1 MRSSVG
7 NVLWGLLLV
16 AVGLGFAGNVFG
28 LWNFELF
35 FNGWWTLFIIVPCVI
50 SIFQNG
56 VRLWNII
63 GIGIGVLFLV
73 SAQGYFN
80 RQLVGDL
87 IFPIIIV
94 AIGLSIIFKDQ
105 LAKNSKI
112 IKNLNKN
119 GLAEYSAIFGSQEF
133 KFPSE
138 EFKGAEL
145 NAVFGGIDLDL
156 RQAIILDDIYIE
168 TNAIFG
174 GINVLVPPNVRVEV
188 TGTPIF
194 GGTSNKSN
202 RPTEENPPTIYFNS
216 TSIFRG
222 TRGTEIK

>member
-1 MRSSVG
+1 MRSRVG
-7 NVLWGLLLV
+7 NLLWGLLLV

-56 VRLWNII
+56 VQLWNAI
-63 GIGIGVLFLV
+63 GLGIGVLFLA

-80 RQLVGDL
+80 GQLVGDL

-112 IKNLNKN
+112 IKSLNKN
-119 GLAEYSAIFGSQEF
+119 GLAEYSAIFGSQEL
-133 KFPSE
+133 KFPGD
-138 EFKGAEL
+138 EFKGATL
-145 NAVFGGIDLDL
+145 TAVFGGIELDL
-156 RQAIILDDIYIE
+156 RQAIITEDIYIE

-174 GINVLVPPNVRVEV
+174 GINILVPSNVRVEV

-202 RPTEENPPTIYFNS
+202 RPLEENPPTIYFNS
-216 TSIFRG
+216 TSIFG
-222 TRGTEIK
+222 GTEIK